1 MDDPR
6 TSDALHFRSLVS
18 TDSLFILQYQK
29 LFAIL
34 ELTREFIWFIYTLV
48 CVGSDDIV
56 HCNIGKV
63 FQIYIIQQRIVQKET
78 NDIMQIQ
85 SISDAKR

>member
-1 MDDPR
+1 MNLFG
-6 TSDALHFRSLVS
+6 SS
-18 TDSLFILQYQK
+18 TPSS
-29 LFAIL
+29 ASA
-34 ELTREFIWFIYTLV
+34 
-48 CVGSDDIV
+48 SDDIA